1 MKNIIAFFI
10 FILISIS
17 SSFAAD
23 DSLCQSWRGFARTI
37 MEERQIGVSYSSM
50 YAVAIKLDTKYGNDA
65 QKTMVNMAYSYPRV
79 YDPQAREELITSFSN
94 RIYNICNGTTE
105 VDYE

>member
-1 MKNIIAFFI
+1 
-10 FILISIS
+10 
-17 SSFAAD
+17 
-23 DSLCQSWRGFARTI
+23 
-37 MEERQIGVSYSSM
+37 
-50 YAVAIKLDTKYGNDA
+50 
-65 QKTMVNMAYSYPRV
+65 MVNMAYSYPRV